1 LARVALKLGILES
14 TDPSSRNYVRA
25 CEELGQPHAVIPF
38 MAPDWLERLQESDCD
53 GFLARP
59 PCDYPERKAVY
70 DERLYV
76 VAEILRKPV
85 YPALHEMLFYEN
97 KRLQTHVKEL
107 FGIPSPATWVFTD
120 KREAAEFLRTAPY
133 PLVSK
138 NNIGSAGS
146 GITIL
151 KTPGQARRHL
161 HAVFGLG
168 LENLSFG
175 KVYAKAYMGIPVPL
189 LGSVQRNYVTL
200 QQWHDIKWE
209 WRLIRIGN
217 SYFGRQKLKG
227 DNGLASGSKIE
238 GWAAPPR
245 HLLDLLRDTCD
256 RLKFHSMALDVFE
269 TVDDRFLVNEMQ
281 AVFGCRHPAQLYV
294 DGKPG
299 RYVWRDG
306 DFVFEEGFFNRLAS
320 YPLRVEHFVELLAS
334 GRYDFDPPRRPA
346 SSRDSSAA

>member
-1 LARVALKLGILES
+1 MKKKLGILES
-14 TDPSSRNYVRA
+14 TDPSWRFYLQA
-25 CEELGQPHAVIPF
+25 CEEAGQPHVVIPF
-38 MAPDWLERLQESDCD
+38 MANDWRERILESGCD

-76 VAEILRKPV
+76 LAEIMRRPI
-85 YPALHEMLFYEN
+85 YPMLHEMLFYEN
-97 KRLQTHVKEL
+97 KRLQTHVKDM
-107 FGIPSPATWVFTD
+107 FGIPSPATWIFTD
-120 KREAAEFLRTAPY
+120 KREALAFLKDAPW

-146 GITIL
+146 GVTL
-151 KTPGQARRHL
+151 LRTPGQARRHL
-161 HAVFGLG
+161 HAVFGIG
-168 LENLSFG
+168 IENLSFG
-175 KVYAKAYMGIPVPL
+175 KVYAKKYAGIPVPL

-238 GWAAPPR
+238 GWAVPPR
-245 HLLDLLRDTCD
+245 HLLDLLRATCD

-269 TVDDRFLVNEMQ
+269 TVDGRFLVNEMQ
-281 AVFGCRHPAQLYV
+281 SVFGCRHPAQLYV

-299 RYVWRDG
+299 RFKWEDG
-306 DFVFEEGFFNRLAS
+306 EYVFEEGYFNRLAS
-320 YPLRVEHFVELLAS
+320 YPLRVEHFVNILES
-334 GRYDFDPPRRPA
+334 GTYDFDPPRWPGPA
-346 SSRDSSAA
+346 SSAA

>member
-1 LARVALKLGILES
+1 MKKKLGILES
-14 TDPSSRNYVRA
+14 TDPSWKFYVQA
-25 CEELGQPHAVIPF
+25 CEELGQPHVVIPF
-38 MAPDWLERLQESDCD
+38 MANDWRERILESGCD

-76 VAEILRKPV
+76 LAEILRKPV

-107 FGIPSPATWVFTD
+107 FGIPSPRTWIFTD
-120 KREAAEFLRTAPY
+120 KKEAAAFLRSAPY

-168 LENLSFG
+168 IGNLSFG
-175 KVYAKAYMGIPVPL
+175 KVYTKSYAGIPVPL

-209 WRLIRIGN
+209 WRLIRIGD

-227 DNGLASGSKIE
+227 DNGLASGSKKE
-238 GWAAPPR
+238 GWVEPPR
-245 HLLDLLRDTCD
+245 ELLLMLKDICD
-256 RLKFHSMALDVFE
+256 RLRFNSMALDVFE
-269 TVDDRFLVNEMQ
+269 TVGGEYLVNEMQ
-281 AVFGCRHPAQLYV
+281 SVFGCRNPAQLYV
-294 DGKPG
+294 GGLPG
-299 RYVWRDG
+299 RYLWREG
-306 DFVFEEGFFNRLAS
+306 DFVFEEGYFNRLAS
-320 YPLRVEHFVELLAS
+320 YPLRVEHFVRLLES
-334 GRYDFDPPRRPA
+334 GSYDFAPPRWESIPPT
-346 SSRDSSAA
+346 